1 MLYKGDRTK
10 EDIIS
15 FIDKNKDTAGE
26 TKTEEKKTKEVKDE
40 L

>member
-1 MLYKGDRTK
+1 MLYVGDRTK

-15 FIDKNKDTAGE
+15 FIDKNKDTAAE
-26 TKTEEKKTKEVKDE
+26 TKMDEKITEEVKDE